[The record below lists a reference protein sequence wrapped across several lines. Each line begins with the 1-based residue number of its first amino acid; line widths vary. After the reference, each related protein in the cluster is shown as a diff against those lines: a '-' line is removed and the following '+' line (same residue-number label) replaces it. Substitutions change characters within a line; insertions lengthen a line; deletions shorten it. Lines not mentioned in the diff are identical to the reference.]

1 MLAEAL
7 GDLADRVD
15 VAPGDVAR
23 AGDRLGR
30 GHPDVRPAAPPGRG
44 GPPGRRGA
52 ALDDVGGTDAAFFRR
67 RGVPSYGAGM
77 FSAEDAGEFQS
88 RFHGHD
94 ERIDTASLA
103 CRRSCGS
110 TSWTDPDRHAGAPRD
125 PVRSRVRRRQDPGV
139 RLGLGPLH
147 TVIRPAGAA
156 VLAVLLTG
164 EAETVQQAV
173 AALGAGGLALSAHT
187 AKATT
192 RLAVNTSPEP
202 ISNAGVSLLEDGL
215 VATVIWF
222 AVTNPVVAL
231 VLVGVLVVAG
241 TALTI
246 ALFAAARRGCGP
258 GGPADAARRASR
270 RG

>member
-1 MLAEAL
+1 MDAAVIGLVAGTGWASGVNLYAAALAL
-7 GDLADRVD
+7 GLFGRYGPGEVPDALTRTDTLVVLAILFALEF
-15 VAPGDVAR
+15 VADKIPVFDSVW
-23 AGDRLGR
+23 
-30 GHPDVRPAAPPGRG
+30 
-44 GPPGRRGA
+44 
-52 ALDDVGGTDAAFFRR
+52 DA
-67 RGVPSYGAGM
+67 
-77 FSAEDAGEFQS
+77 
-88 RFHGHD
+88 
-94 ERIDTASLA
+94 
-103 CRRSCGS
+103 
-110 TSWTDPDRHAGAPRD
+110 
-125 PVRSRVRRRQDPGV
+125 
-139 RLGLGPLH
+139 LH

-246 ALFAAARRGCGP
+246 ALFAAARRGLR
-258 GGPADAARRASR
+258 AWQARRRARWASN
-270 RG
+270 GG